1 MSFHRN
7 LNNVDAFS
15 TTNWLLISK
24 FLNFKENAFS
34 PLKKEFDIVVIGSG
48 IGGLVSALILAKEG
62 LKVCVLEK
70 NNQYGGNLQTFSR
83 DKLIFDTGVHYL
95 GGLSEGQNL
104 HQFFSYLEIMD
115 DLELQKMDEN
125 GYDKITF
132 GDDETEYPHAQGYGN
147 FVDQLSKHFPDEREN
162 LENYCEEIQ
171 RVCSHFPR
179 YNVVRNDNYNEE
191 ILHLNT
197 KRLIESITSN
207 KKLQSVLLG
216 SNFLY
221 AGDSENVPFYVHA
234 LTVNSYIQ
242 SAYKC
247 IKGGSQI
254 SKLLIRKLREYGAD
268 VFKHAE
274 VSELVFNENQE
285 LFAVKTKHGKKFL
298 AKKFISNIEIRSIIK
313 LIGEDRLKKSFLNRV
328 LSWEPVSS
336 CFSVYFVLKP
346 QAIRNFNYNIYHYSS
361 EEMVWNAYRYDK
373 KSWPETYMLSSTQ
386 SKIYPEFAESLTA
399 ISYMDFEEVKEWGNT
414 FNTIADEHERGELYE
429 QFKLKKAEK
438 MIEALEK
445 KIPDLRTAIK
455 NVYTSSPLSYR
466 DYIGSFEGNM
476 YGYTKSS
483 ENPLKTMVSPRT
495 KIDNL
500 FLTGQSV
507 NMHGILGCT
516 IGAFNTCAE
525 ILGKEKLD
533 ERLTQMINGNE
544 RI

>member
-1 MSFHRN
+1 M
-7 LNNVDAFS
+7 
-15 TTNWLLISK
+15 
-24 FLNFKENAFS
+24 
-34 PLKKEFDIVVIGSG
+34 FDILVIGSG
-48 IGGLVSALILAKEG
+48 LGGLVSALVLAKEG
-62 LKVCVLEK
+62 LNVCVLEK

-104 HQFFSYLEIMD
+104 HQYFSYLEIME
-115 DLELQKMDEN
+115 ELQLHKMDEN

-147 FVDQLSKHFPDEREN
+147 FVEQLSKYFPEEKDN
-162 LENYCEEIQ
+162 LEDYCEEIQ
-171 RVCSHFPR
+171 RVCSQFPR
-179 YNVVRNDNYNEE
+179 YNLVGKDNYNEE

-197 KRLIESITSN
+197 KRFIESLTSN

-254 SKLLIRKLREYGAD
+254 SKLLIRRLREYGAE
-268 VFKHAE
+268 VHKHAE
-274 VSELVFNENQE
+274 VFEFIFDENNI
-285 LFAVKTKHGKKFL
+285 LSGVKTSGGKEYF
-298 AKKFISNIEIRSIIK
+298 AKKFISNIEIRTTLK
-313 LIGEDRLKKSFLNRV
+313 LLGEERLKKSFINRIV
-328 LSWEPVSS
+328 SWEPVPS
-336 CFSVYFVLKP
+336 CFSVYLVMKP
-346 QAIRNFNYNIYHYSS
+346 QSFQNFNYNIYHFAN
-361 EEMVWNAYRYDK
+361 EEMVWNAHRYQK
-373 KSWPETYMLSSTQ
+373 EKWPETYMLSSTE
-386 SKIYPEFAESLTA
+386 SKHNPGFAESLTA
-399 ISYMDFEEVKEWGNT
+399 ISYMDFQEVEEWKET
-414 FNTIADEHERGELYE
+414 FNTVADEQERGALYE
-429 QFKLKKAEK
+429 KFKLEKAEK
-438 MIEALEK
+438 MIDTLEK
-445 KIPDLRTAIK
+445 KFPDLRKSI
-455 NVYTSSPLSYR
+455 NRFYTSSPLSYR
-466 DYIGSFEGNM
+466 DYIGSFNGNM
-476 YGYTKSS
+476 YGYMKSS

-525 ILGKEKLD
+525 ILGKELID
-533 ERLTQMINGNE
+533 ERLTQLINKNKGE
-544 RI
+544 K

>member
-1 MSFHRN
+1 M
-7 LNNVDAFS
+7 
-15 TTNWLLISK
+15 
-24 FLNFKENAFS
+24 
-34 PLKKEFDIVVIGSG
+34 KKNYDILVIGSG
-48 IGGLVSALILAKEG
+48 LGGLVSALILAKEG

-104 HQFFSYLEIMD
+104 YRFFSYLEIMD
-115 DLELQKMDEN
+115 DLELQKMDEDA
-125 GYDKITF
+125 YDKITF
-132 GDDETEYPHAQGYGN
+132 GDDEIEYPHAQGYKN
-147 FVDQLSKHFPDEREN
+147 FVKQLSEYFPEEKEN

-179 YNVVRNDNYNEE
+179 YHVVGKDTYPEE

-221 AGDSENVPFYVHA
+221 AGDSENTPFYVHA

-247 IKGGSQI
+247 VKGGSQI
-254 SKLLIRKLREYGAD
+254 SKLLIGKLRQYGAD
-268 VFKHAE
+268 IYKHAE
-274 VSELVFNENQE
+274 VTEFIFSENNSLTG
-285 LFAVKTKHGKKFL
+285 VKTQAGTEYSAGKI
-298 AKKFISNIEIRSIIK
+298 ISNIEIRAAIR
-313 LIGEDRLKKSFLNRV
+313 LIGEQRLKKSFLNRI
-328 LSWEPVSS
+328 LSWEPIPS
-336 CFSVYFVLKP
+336 CFSVYIVLKP
-346 QAIRNFNYNIYHYSS
+346 QAVPNFNYNIYHYSS
-361 EEMVWNAYRYDK
+361 EEMVWNAYRYERN
-373 KSWPETYMLSSTQ
+373 SWPETYMLSSSQ
-386 SKIYPEFAESLTA
+386 SKHYPEFAESITA
-399 ISYMDFEEVKEWGNT
+399 ISYMDFSEVKEWEST
-414 FNTIADEHERGELYE
+414 FNTVTNENERGELYNK
-429 QFKLKKAEK
+429 FKIEKAEK
-438 MIEALEK
+438 MITALEK
-445 KIPDLRTAIK
+445 KIPGIRNCIK
-455 NVYTSSPLSYR
+455 NIHTSSPLSYR
-466 DYIGSFEGNM
+466 DYIGSFNGNM
-476 YGYTKSS
+476 YGYVKTS

-525 ILGKEKLD
+525 ILGKEVLD
-533 ERLTQMINGNE
+533 ERLTRMINKSKSEEQRN
-544 RI
+544 

>member
-1 MSFHRN
+1 M
-7 LNNVDAFS
+7 
-15 TTNWLLISK
+15 
-24 FLNFKENAFS
+24 
-34 PLKKEFDIVVIGSG
+34 KKHYDILVIGSG

-95 GGLSEGQNL
+95 GGLSQGQNL
-104 HQFFSYLEIMD
+104 HDFFSYLEIMQ
-115 DLELQKMDEN
+115 DLQLQKMNVD

-132 GDDETEYPHAQGYGN
+132 GNDATEFPHAQGYEN
-147 FVDQLSKHFPDEREN
+147 FVKQLSKYFPEEKES
-162 LENYCEEIQ
+162 LENYCEELQ
-171 RVCSHFPR
+171 RVCSNFPR
-179 YNVVRNDNYNEE
+179 YNVVGKENYNEE

-197 KRLIESITSN
+197 RRFIESITPN

-221 AGDSENVPFYVHA
+221 AGDSENIPFYVHA

-247 IKGGSQI
+247 TKGGSQI
-254 SKLLIRKLREYGAD
+254 SKLLVRKLREYGAE
-268 VFKHAE
+268 VYKRTE
-274 VSELVFNENQE
+274 VSEFIFNSDEA
-285 LFAVKTKHGKKFL
+285 LIAAKTKEGKEFY
-298 AKKFISNIEIRSIIK
+298 ANKFISNIEIRSTIK
-313 LIGEDRLKKSFLNRV
+313 MIGVKQLKKSFINRV

-336 CFSVYFVLKP
+336 CFSVYLVLKP
-346 QAIRNFNYNIYHYSS
+346 EKILNFNYNIYHYAS
-361 EEMVWNAYRYDK
+361 ENMVWNAFKYTKDN
-373 KSWPETYMLSSTQ
+373 WPQTYMLSSTP
-386 SKIYPEFAESLTA
+386 SNNNLEFAESLTA
-399 ISYMDFEEVKEWGNT
+399 ISYMDFEEVRKWEDT
-414 FNTIADEHERGELYE
+414 FNTIADKHERGELYE
-429 QFKLKKAEK
+429 KFKLEKAEK
-438 MIEALEK
+438 MIDALEK
-445 KIPDLRTAIK
+445 KFPNLRAFIK
-455 NVYTSSPLSYR
+455 NIYTSSPLSYR

-476 YGYTKSS
+476 YGYAKAS

-525 ILGKEKLD
+525 ILGKEIID
-533 ERLTQMINGNE
+533 ERLNE
-544 RI
+544 VLNKTN

>member
-1 MSFHRN
+1 M
-7 LNNVDAFS
+7 
-15 TTNWLLISK
+15 
-24 FLNFKENAFS
+24 
-34 PLKKEFDIVVIGSG
+34 KKNYDILVIGSG
-48 IGGLVSALILAKEG
+48 LGGLVSALILAKEG

-83 DKLIFDTGVHYL
+83 DKLIFDTGVHYI

-104 HQFFSYLEIMD
+104 RQFFSYLEIID
-115 DLELQKMDEN
+115 GLELQKMDEN

-132 GDDETEYPHAQGYGN
+132 ENDDVEYPHAQGYAN
-147 FVDQLSKHFPDEREN
+147 FVEQLAVYFPEEKEN

-171 RVCSHFPR
+171 RVCNSFPR
-179 YNVVRNDNYNEE
+179 YNVVGKDNYSEE

-197 KRLIESITSN
+197 KRLLESITSN
-207 KKLQSVLLG
+207 EKLQAVLLG

-221 AGDSENVPFYVHA
+221 GGDSENIPFYIHA

-254 SKLLIRKLREYGAD
+254 SKILIKKLREYGAE
-268 VFKHAE
+268 VYKHAE
-274 VSELVFNENQE
+274 VSEMIFSEDNVLTS
-285 LFAVKTKHGKKFL
+285 VKTKSGKEYT
-298 AKKFISNIEIRSIIK
+298 AKKFISNIEIRSVIR
-313 LIGEDRLKKSFLNRV
+313 LIGEKRLKKTFLNRV

-336 CFSVYFVLKP
+336 CFSVYLVLKP
-346 QAIRNFNYNIYHYSS
+346 NTVPNFNYNMFHYSS
-361 EEMVWNAYRYDK
+361 KELVWNAFHYK
-373 KSWPETYMLSSTQ
+373 KENWPETYMLSSTP
-386 SKIYPEFAESLTA
+386 SKPHGEFAESLTA
-399 ISYMDFEEVKEWGNT
+399 ISYMNFDEVEDWQNT
-414 FNTIADEHERGELYE
+414 INTIAFEQERGDAYE
-429 QFKLKKAEK
+429 KFKTEKAEK
-438 MIEALEK
+438 MIDALEK
-445 KIPDLRTAIK
+445 KIPSLRNSIK
-455 NVYTSSPLSYR
+455 NIYTSSPLSYR

-476 YGYTKSS
+476 YGYIKTS

-525 ILGKEKLD
+525 ILGKEVID
-533 ERLTQMINGNE
+533 ERLTQMINKNNGKKGK
-544 RI
+544 

>member
-1 MSFHRN
+1 M
-7 LNNVDAFS
+7 
-15 TTNWLLISK
+15 
-24 FLNFKENAFS
+24 
-34 PLKKEFDIVVIGSG
+34 KKEYDILVIGSG
-48 IGGLVSALILAKEG
+48 LGGLVSALILAKEG

-104 HQFFSYLEIMD
+104 YQFFSYLGIIEE
-115 DLELQKMDEN
+115 LQLQKMDVD
-125 GYDKITF
+125 GYDRITF
-132 GDDETEYPHAQGYGN
+132 GDDEIEYPHAQGYEN
-147 FVDQLSKHFPDEREN
+147 FVEQLSKYFPEEKDN
-162 LENYCEEIQ
+162 LEDYCEEIQ
-171 RVCSHFPR
+171 RVCNHFPR
-179 YNVVRNDNYNEE
+179 YNVIGNNNYNEE

-197 KRLIESITSN
+197 KRFIESITSD

-221 AGDSENVPFYVHA
+221 AGDSENIPFYVHA

-254 SKLLIRKLREYGAD
+254 SKLLIKKLRENGAEIH
-268 VFKHAE
+268 KHTE
-274 VSELVFNENQE
+274 VSEFVFNENNI
-285 LFAVKTKHGKKFL
+285 LTGAKTKSGKEYS
-298 AKKFISNIEIRSIIK
+298 AKQIISNIDVRSTIK
-313 LIGEDRLKKSFLNRV
+313 LIGEERLKKSFLNRV

-336 CFSVYFVLKP
+336 CFSVYLVLKP
-346 QAIRNFNYNIYHYSS
+346 HAVPNFNYNIYHYSS
-361 EEMVWNAYRYDK
+361 EEMVWNAYRYQK
-373 KSWPETYMLSSTQ
+373 ESWPETYMLSSTQ
-386 SKIYPEFAESLTA
+386 SKHRPDFAESLTA
-399 ISYMDFEEVKEWGNT
+399 ISYMSFDEVKEWEKT
-414 FNTIADEHERGELYE
+414 FNTVVDEHERGLQYE
-429 QFKLKKAEK
+429 KFKIEKAEK
-438 MIEALEK
+438 MIDALEK
-445 KIPDLRTAIK
+445 KIPDIRDSIK
-455 NVYTSSPLSYR
+455 NIYTSSPLSYR

-476 YGYTKSS
+476 YGYIKSS

-525 ILGKEKLD
+525 ILGKELID
-533 ERLTQMINGNE
+533 ARLTQLINKDKGE
-544 RI
+544 EK